1 MHREPLEDIWNMEF
15 CVKECADVHLRGDSV
30 RDFYLILGELCDTKE
45 IINHYF
51 LFYPSFIQ
59 V

>member
-1 MHREPLEDIWNMEF
+1 MEDIWNMEF